1 LIHYLFAL
9 ATTIAVEAL
18 VLAALTRG
26 PERKRVV
33 TACVFV
39 NCLTHPLAWILS
51 SGGLPLFAI
60 VECSVI
66 VAEAWLYASVVPA
79 SEGDARAL
87 VKSIE
92 AAPTLER
99 YLKRC

>member
-79 SEGDARAL
+79 KLPRAL
-87 VKSIE
+87 FWS
-92 AAPTLER
+92 AAANVPTLLLS
-99 YLKRC
+99 YVL